1 MSLKKFYVNRYNI
14 INDISYVFSYY
25 LFSIYFSSLF
35 DICVSLC
42 SYAVPWPYGCC
53 ASALIRKN

>member
-1 MSLKKFYVNRYNI
+1 MSLNSSTLTVI
-14 INDISYVFSYY
+14 ILLMIFHMCF
-25 LFSIYFSSLF
+25 LIIFSSLF

-42 SYAVPWPYGCC
+42 SYAVSWPYGSC